1 MSKDRWQ
8 DRADVD
14 RCEPPEDD
22 GQADAELFR
31 AAVRDVRRLAR
42 PVSDL
47 ARPKPPAAA
56 RFTRA
61 DHSQVL
67 AESLLPVTD
76 PALLETGDELAFRRH
91 HVPESVVRRLRRG
104 QFAVDAEID
113 LHGLTAVEARA
124 ALRDFIASASARH
137 LRCVRIVHGKGKRSG
152 PRGPVLKNVVNLWLR
167 KSDRVLAFGSAR
179 PIDGGSGAVYVLLI
193 PPTSR

>member
-1 MSKDRWQ
+1 MCNDRGHDGRDPSDT
-8 DRADVD
+8 DRSDALH
-14 RCEPPEDD
+14 PEID
-22 GQADAELFR
+22 LFR
-31 AAVRDVRRLAR
+31 EAVRDVRPLAPRLAR
-42 PVSDL
+42 PVH
-47 ARPKPPAAA
+47 PKPPALA

-61 DHSQVL
+61 DHADVL
-67 AESLLPVTD
+67 AESLQPVTD

-124 ALRDFIASASARH
+124 ALRDFIADSSARRF
-137 LRCVRIVHGKGKRSG
+137 RCVRIVHGKGKRSG

-179 PIDGGSGAVYVLLI
+179 PVDGGSGAVYVLLG
-193 PPTSR
+193 S